1 MIIAIKIMDKDHLFK
16 LSVMQQMIMREI
28 GIMHGV
34 CHPHVVHIHE
44 VMATNNSIFII
55 MEFVGGGSLDAYLI
69 HRNDCGISEASA
81 HWVF

>member
-1 MIIAIKIMDKDHLFK
+1 MNKDHLFE
-16 LSVMQQMIMREI
+16 LSVMQQMIMCEI
-28 GIMHGV
+28 VIMHWV

-44 VMATNNSIFII
+44 VMATKKSIFII

-69 HRNDCGISEASA
+69 HCNDCGISEASV